1 VQNRLARLEGAYE
14 QVDNRLGDLRQDVLG
29 FRQEMGQRF
38 NAVDQKFTAMFGL
51 IVGTWITTIL
61 AILFHR

>member
-1 VQNRLARLEGAYE
+1 
-14 QVDNRLGDLRQDVLG
+14 
-29 FRQEMGQRF
+29 MGQRF

>member
-1 VQNRLARLEGAYE
+1 M
-14 QVDNRLGDLRQDVLG
+14 DSG
-29 FRQEMGQRF
+29 FSRI
-38 NAVDQKFTAMFGL
+38 DQKFTWMFGL